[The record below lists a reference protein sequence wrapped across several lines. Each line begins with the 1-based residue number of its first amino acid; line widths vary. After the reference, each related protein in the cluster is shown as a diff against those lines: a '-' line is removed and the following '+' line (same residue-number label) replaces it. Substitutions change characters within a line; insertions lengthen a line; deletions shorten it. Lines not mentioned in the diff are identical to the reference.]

1 MVANNPIIPVP
12 FQSTLNSMVRFVT
25 RRVVFV
31 LVVCLAIIFMSYLG
45 MEMINNSEAAHPNYD
60 LVPEMKL
67 AWYRSRVYISSLL
80 QGKISLKISQPGLSG
95 IDTGKGNAYFNSMVL
110 LVIALGGSVLIGLP
124 LGAFA
129 ALTKRK
135 KLVTPLLFL
144 VLIGIST
151 PAFFSGFL
159 LQQIEVYYLFYFGRR
174 LVSVAGFGWDIEHM
188 LLPIIVLAVRPIAYL
203 TRQSFIAINRIMEE
217 DFIRTA
223 YAKGLGQRTTVI
235 VHALR
240 NVAIP
245 ILTAIGVSLRFSL
258 GSLPIVEFLFLWPG
272 IGLRLLQ
279 AINNR
284 QSAVVVTLTFL
295 LGLTIL
301 GINLIL
307 DITYRFV
314 DPRMR
319 DNEL

>member
-1 MVANNPIIPVP
+1 M
-12 FQSTLNSMVRFVT
+12 
-25 RRVVFV
+25 
-31 LVVCLAIIFMSYLG
+31 
-45 MEMINNSEAAHPNYD
+45 
-60 LVPEMKL
+60 
-67 AWYRSRVYISSLL
+67 
-80 QGKISLKISQPGLSG
+80 SG
-95 IDTGKGNAYFNSMVL
+95 IDTGKGNAYLNSMGL
-110 LVIALGGSVLIGLP
+110 LVIALGGAALLGLP
-124 LGAFA
+124 LGAVA
-129 ALTKRK
+129 ALTKHK

-174 LVSVAGFGWDIEHM
+174 LVSVAGFGWDIAHM
-188 LLPIIVLAVRPIAYL
+188 LLPVLVLAARPFAYL
-203 TRQSFIAINRIMEE
+203 TRQAFLATGRIMEE

-223 YAKGLGQRTTVI
+223 YAKGLDQRTTVV

-245 ILTAIGVSLRFSL
+245 LLTAVGVSLRFSL
-258 GSLPIVEFLFLWPG
+258 GSLPIVEFLFMWPG

-279 AINNR
+279 AIDSR
-284 QSAVVVTLTFL
+284 QAAVVVTLLFL

-301 GINLIL
+301 GINFLL
-307 DITYRFV
+307 DITYRIV
-314 DPRMR
+314 DPRIR